1 MAEQPVQR
9 VRLVIFGRVQ
19 AVWYRGWTVDE
30 ATARGLDGWVRNRRD
45 GTVEAVFQGAPEVVE
60 AMIEACRQGPPAA
73 RVTNIERF
81 DHEAPIPPGFHSWPT
96 A

>member
-9 VRLVIFGRVQ
+9 VRLVISGRVQ
-19 AVWYRGWTVDE
+19 AVWFRGWTVDE
-30 ATARGLDGWVRNRRD
+30 AMMRGLDGWVRNCRD

-60 AMIEACRQGPPAA
+60 DMIEACRQGPPAA

-81 DHEAPIPPGFHSWPT
+81 DHEAPIPPGFRSWPT